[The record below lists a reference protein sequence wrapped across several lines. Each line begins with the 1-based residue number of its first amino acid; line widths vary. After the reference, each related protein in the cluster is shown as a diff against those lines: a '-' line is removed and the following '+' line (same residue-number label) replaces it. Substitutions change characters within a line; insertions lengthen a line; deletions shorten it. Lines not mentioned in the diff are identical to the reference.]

1 MTRPVHLDVLR
12 RWRLEGM
19 GLRAGAGAL
28 FASLVAFALG
38 APSAWHLGAIAIA
51 AVVAAA
57 WPLRSDER
65 SALRW
70 VGERVGLA
78 YETAWELSRA
88 QPSADARAS
97 ALHAAVEVQ
106 GRLSVRDLRPPAAAA
121 WWLPLATVAFGL
133 WLWAAWVGGGGA
145 AMPTGPAPG
154 PPPTTTSPVG
164 APEDAFVED
173 ASIDDP
179 AAPDAPEDATPAR
192 DDDGT
197 GEAASAGSGSPTE
210 GGAPAERDV
219 LDRFLDRL
227 RERPPEDEEVA
238 RARRAAAA
246 GAEDEDEEDGDPAVP
261 DGDAMRSGEA
271 PEDGD
276 PESDRGS
283 GGEGE
288 DEQAGETGEGEG
300 EGRTEDER
308 EGDPGEAGDPDREGP
323 EAAGD
328 PGSGPDD
335 RAGGGGEPLGVD
347 EGSDE
352 GGPGIGV
359 SAPGDAGP
367 AADPAAGDPEP
378 LPSLIGPGEELPIG
392 GVQLPGVGP
401 DGEFPS
407 GPAGTAFRRGV
418 EEALNEGDL
427 PVAYQEVIR
436 NYFR

>member
-19 GLRAGAGAL
+19 GLRAGAGGL
-28 FASLVAFALG
+28 LASVVAFALG
-38 APSAWHLGAIAIA
+38 APSAWHLGAIVLGA
-51 AVVAAA
+51 AFAAA

-65 SALRW
+65 RALGW

-78 YETAWELSRA
+78 YETAWELSLARPPRDERA
-88 QPSADARAS
+88 G
-97 ALHAAVEVQ
+97 ALRSAVEVQ

-133 WLWAAWVGGGGA
+133 WLWSAWGAGGGTGLPA
-145 AMPTGPAPG
+145 GPAPG
-154 PPPTTTSPVG
+154 PPPTTATTP
-164 APEDAFVED
+164 APADDARVED
-173 ASIDDP
+173 AALADP
-179 AAPDAPEDATPAR
+179 AAPDAPEDATEAR
-192 DDDGT
+192 SDAGSGDAT
-197 GEAASAGSGSPTE
+197 SAGSGSPGE

-227 RERPPEDEEVA
+227 RERPPEDEAA

-246 GAEDEDEEDGDPAVP
+246 AAEDADEESDEPAVP
-261 DGDAMRSGEA
+261 GGDALRSGEA
-271 PEDGD
+271 PPGQD
-276 PESDRGS
+276 PESDRRD
-283 GGEGE
+283 GGEG
-288 DEQAGETGEGEG
+288 DEERMGEADDGEG
-300 EGRTEDER
+300 EGRTDDEA
-308 EGDPGEAGDPDREGP
+308 EGEPGDGGSPEGEGP
-323 EAAGD
+323 EAPGD
-328 PGSGPDD
+328 PGSGPDEA
-335 RAGGGGEPLGVD
+335 AGGGGDPLGVD
-347 EGSDE
+347 EGGDDGSA
-352 GGPGIGV
+352 GIGV
-359 SAPGDAGP
+359 SAPGEAGP

-378 LPSLIGPGEELPIG
+378 LPSLLGPGEELPIG

-401 DGEFPS
+401 EGGFPS

>member
-19 GLRAGAGAL
+19 GLRAGIGAL
-28 FASLVAFALG
+28 LASLIAFALG
-38 APSAWHLGAIAIA
+38 APNAWHLGAIVLGA
-51 AVVAAA
+51 AAAAA

-65 SALRW
+65 RALGW

-88 QPSADARAS
+88 QPAADERAT
-97 ALHAAVEVQ
+97 ALRSSVEVQ
-106 GRLSVRDLRPPAAAA
+106 GRLSVRDLRPPPAAA

-133 WLWAAWVGGGGA
+133 WLWAAWAGVGGA
-145 AMPTGPAPG
+145 ALPTGPTPG
-154 PPPTTTSPVG
+154 QPPTTTSSP
-164 APEDAFVED
+164 APADDARVDD
-173 ASIDDP
+173 ATLDEP
-179 AAPDAPEDATPAR
+179 PAPDVPDDATPAR
-192 DDDGT
+192 SDDGS
-197 GEAASAGSGSPTE
+197 GEATSAGSGSPTE

-227 RERPPEDEEVA
+227 RERPPEEEAA
-238 RARRAAAA
+238 RARQAAAA
-246 GAEDEDEEDGDPAVP
+246 GAEDEDEGEDEPATP
-261 DGDAMRSGEA
+261 GGDAMRSGEE
-271 PEDGD
+271 PEEGD
-276 PESDRGS
+276 PESDRRAA
-283 GGEGE
+283 GEG
-288 DEQAGETGEGEG
+288 DEERAGETEEGEG
-300 EGRTEDER
+300 DGATDDESDGEPGDGGSPEG
-308 EGDPGEAGDPDREGP
+308 EGP
-323 EAAGD
+323 EAPGD
-328 PGSGPDD
+328 PGSGQDEQ
-335 RAGGGGEPLGVD
+335 AGGAGEQVGVD
-347 EGSDE
+347 EGGED
-352 GGPGIGV
+352 GDAGIGV

-378 LPSLIGPGEELPIG
+378 LPSLLGPGEELPIG

-401 DGEFPS
+401 DGDFPS